1 MSRPRTMKLPELLT
15 ELGISRASYYRM
27 RAKGTAP
34 KFKKLPNGQLRI
46 RQVDLDAWWAA
57 LAD

>member
-1 MSRPRTMKLPELLT
+1 MSRPRTMKLPELLK

-34 KFKKLPNGQLRI
+34 KFKKLPNGQIRI
-46 RQVDLDAWWAA
+46 RHADLDAWWAS
-57 LAD
+57 LDD